1 LYSSIYNKDSDIS
14 LAQKVLASYVPS
26 VTVSKRKD
34 ELEMIITTIENLLDV
49 ERKKIFGKSRKKNV
63 VLARQVLIY
72 ILKNDF
78 GRSITEIGKLINRT
92 HSTVIHSLKKIE
104 KSISSNEDPSLSNT
118 VNTVVEKV
126 MAASAAS

>member
-1 LYSSIYNKDSDIS
+1 
-14 LAQKVLASYVPS
+14 
-26 VTVSKRKD
+26 
-34 ELEMIITTIENLLDV
+34 MIITTIENLLDV

-63 VLARQVLIY
+63 VLARQVFIY

-104 KSISSNEDPSLSNT
+104 KSISSNEDPSLSNI